1 MERLLVVRCP
11 SLLEEQEDGQGAL
24 LFNQVVLTVSGFSPA
39 VEVVAPGVCSVASR
53 GPSRYFGGDESL
65 AGQVWRAVNALV
77 EAQVDPFAQVGLA
90 DGLMAAVLAASSAGA
105 GPVVVERGGTPAFLA
120 PWPVDVLG
128 VGGPDGQALA
138 DLLRRLGLRDLGSF
152 AALPTRHVLARLGAG
167 GVKCHA
173 VARGEDGEMAGLRIP
188 SRISL
193 DPGPQTGPGTS
204 TSFGTG
210 GPAPR
215 QPGFWG
221 EAAAAEARAGRVLSQ
236 VTELLGP
243 GAVMVGRLQGG
254 RGPREQ
260 ARLVPWSSRRLGG
273 GSGASG
279 DPWPGRIPPPAPVVV
294 FEPPVPVAV
303 EGEDGA
309 PLGVGA
315 TGMASA
321 APRRLSVDG
330 GPWTGLSAWAGPWP
344 ADERWWSGRRRRAR
358 MQVVTASGAAYLLVR
373 ERGRWWL
380 EGYYD

>member
-11 SLLEEQEDGQGAL
+11 SLLEEHEDGQGAR
-24 LFNQVVLTVSGFSPA
+24 LFDQVVQVVSGFSPA
-39 VEVVAPGVCSVASR
+39 VEIVSPGVCALASR
-53 GPSRYFGGDESL
+53 GPSRYFGGDQSL
-65 AGQVWRAVNALV
+65 AGQVWGAVNSLV
-77 EAQVDPFAQVGLA
+77 NAQVGLA
-90 DGLMAAVLAASSAGA
+90 DGLLAAVLAASSPDTE
-105 GPVVVERGGTPAFLA
+105 PVVVERGGTPAFLA

-128 VGGPDGQALA
+128 LSGPGGQALA
-138 DLLRRLGLRDLGSF
+138 DLLRRLGLRHLGGF
-152 AALPTRHVLARLGAG
+152 ASLPTRHVMARLGAG

-173 VARGEDGEMAGLRIP
+173 VARGVDGELPGLRVP
-188 SRISL
+188 SRISR
-193 DPGPQTGPGTS
+193 DPPGIGASSETGD
-204 TSFGTG
+204 
-210 GPAPR
+210 PAHR

-221 EAAAAEARAGRVLSQ
+221 EAAAAEARAGRALAEVI
-236 VTELLGP
+236 ELLGP

-260 ARLVPWSSRRLGG
+260 ARLLPWASRRLGAG
-273 GSGASG
+273 PGTSG

-294 FEPPVPVAV
+294 LEPPVPVAV
-303 EGEDGA
+303 EGDDGA

-315 TGMASA
+315 NGMASA

-330 GPWTGLSAWAGPWP
+330 GQWTELSAWAGPWP

-380 EGYYD
+380 EGCYD